1 MTLTLDI
8 GNTTIALVG
17 LNGDKVVFNAKIPAD
32 GNFRLPLNNALN
44 GLKIN
49 SAVISSVIP
58 SITDSV
64 HTAVNEICG
73 ITPTVI
79 SAEMYSDILSFAIP
93 EPEKLG
99 LDRIAD
105 SAWAAVNLPLPAV
118 TIDIGTAMTF
128 NVIGKGRIF
137 LGGIIAAGIQTSLNS
152 LCEHTAQL
160 PQTALEI
167 PENVIGKN
175 TRECMLSG
183 AVFGAVSMIEGITR
197 RIENELGEKAT
208 RVFTGGGAEF
218 VKQFLP
224 DSFIYEP
231 FLTAKGIAINK

>member
-17 LNGDKVVFNAKIPAD
+17 LNGDKVEFSAKVPAD
-32 GNFRLPLNNALN
+32 GNFREPLNKALN
-44 GLKIN
+44 GLEIN

-64 HTAVNEICG
+64 RTAVNEICG
-73 ITPTVI
+73 ITPTII
-79 SAEMYSDILSFAIP
+79 SAKMYGDVLSFAIP

-105 SAWAAVNLPLPAV
+105 SAWVAVNCPLPAV

-128 NVIGKGRIF
+128 NVIDKGGVF
-137 LGGIIAAGIQTSLNS
+137 LGGIIAAGIQTSLNA

-160 PQTALEI
+160 PQIALEI

-183 AVFGAVSMIEGITR
+183 AIFGAVSMIEGMTQ
-197 RIENELGEKAT
+197 RIENELGQSVT

-218 VKQFLP
+218 VKPFLP
-224 DSFIYEP
+224 SSFIYEP
-231 FLTAKGIAINK
+231 YLTAKGIALKK